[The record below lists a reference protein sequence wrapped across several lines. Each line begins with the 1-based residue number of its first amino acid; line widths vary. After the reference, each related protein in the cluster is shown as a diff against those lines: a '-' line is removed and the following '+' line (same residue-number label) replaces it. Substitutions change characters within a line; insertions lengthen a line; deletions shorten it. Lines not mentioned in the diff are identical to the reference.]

1 MARTVDLFI
10 DSDQPIEQVA
20 YRLGEL
26 AGRVPRPAPPGTAY
40 LLGDGEV
47 AARLAEHDF
56 VDDEGL
62 PLSEFRYVVSCAVRG
77 PGEVDESAELA
88 FPRAL
93 NRRLRQESP
102 WPSLLVVDLER
113 PDPADGGGEPGGGG
127 AGGR

>member
-1 MARTVDLFI
+1 MSRTVDLFI

-20 YRLGEL
+20 QRLGEL
-26 AGRVPRPAPPGTAY
+26 AGTVPLPAPPGTAY
-40 LLGDGEV
+40 LLGDGQV
-47 AARLAEHDF
+47 AARLVEHDF

-77 PGEVDESAELA
+77 PGQLDESAELA
-88 FPRAL
+88 FLRAL

-102 WPSLLVVDLER
+102 WASLLVVDLER
-113 PDPADGGGEPGGGG
+113 PDPAGAGGGPGAEG

>member
-10 DSDQPIEQVA
+10 DSDQPIEQLA

-26 AGRVPRPAPPGTAY
+26 AGTVPRPAPLGASY

-56 VDDEGL
+56 LDDEGL
-62 PLSEFRYVVSCAVRG
+62 PLSEFRYVVSCAVRR
-77 PGEVDESAELA
+77 PGELDESAELA
-88 FPRAL
+88 FLRAL
-93 NRRLRQESP
+93 NRRLRQESL

-113 PDPADGGGEPGGGG
+113 LDPADADGQPGGG
-127 AGGR
+127 AADGR